1 MINLKKK
8 DFEYTKIE
16 ILKNNEIIR
25 VYEKGFNLESDPDK
39 FIFDDYEAAHTNI
52 FSVLWFLYDNRHN
65 KNIKVKLYHNNIKRV
80 FPVNIATNTIV
91 NNLTEKHISDIEDY
105 IKLCFCSLYSDH
117 AASDYFNKLVRD
129 FKEKDKLKFLL
140 FYLKNRSESDIN
152 FWLGFYNYDNLE
164 QVRQD
169 YYKLISKNQ
178 KKTSYNNFNFKKA
191 A

>member
-25 VYEKGFNLESDPDK
+25 VYEKSFNLNSDPDK
-39 FIFDDYEAAHTNI
+39 FIFDDYEAVHTNL

-65 KNIKVKLYHNNIKRV
+65 KNIKVKLYHNNIKHIL
-80 FPVNIATNTIV
+80 PVNVATNTIV
-91 NNLTEKHISDIEDY
+91 NNLTEKHISEIEDY

-117 AASDYFNKLVRD
+117 SASDYFNKLVRD

-140 FYLKNRSESDIN
+140 FYLKNRSKNDII

>member
-16 ILKNNEIIR
+16 ILKNNEIVR
-25 VYEKGFNLESDPDK
+25 VYEKGFNLDSDPDK
-39 FIFDDYEAAHTNI
+39 FIFDDYEAAHVNI
-52 FSVLWFLYDNRHN
+52 FCLLWFLYDNRHD
-65 KNIKVKLYHNNIKRV
+65 KNIKIKLYHNNIKHIL
-80 FPVNIATNTIV
+80 PVNIATNTIV
-91 NNLTEKHISDIEDY
+91 NNLTEKHFSEIRDC
-105 IKLCFCSLYSDH
+105 IKLSFCSLYSDH
-117 AASDYFNKLVRD
+117 AASDYFDKIIRD
-129 FKEKDKLKFLL
+129 FNEKDKLKFLL

-164 QVRQD
+164 QAKQD

>member
-25 VYEKGFNLESDPDK
+25 VYEKGFNLNNNPDK
-39 FIFDDYEAAHTNI
+39 FVFDDYEAAHTNI
-52 FSVLWFLYDNRHN
+52 FNVLWFLYDNRHN
-65 KNIKVKLYHNNIKRV
+65 KNIKVKLCHNNIKHIL
-80 FPVNIATNTIV
+80 PVNIATNTII
-91 NNLTEKHISDIEDY
+91 NNLTEKHISEIEDY

-117 AASDYFNKLVRD
+117 AASDYFDKIVRD
-129 FKEKDKLKFLL
+129 FNEKDKLKFLL
-140 FYLKNRSESDIN
+140 FYLKNRSENDIN
-152 FWLGFYNYDNLE
+152 FWLDFYNYDNLE
-164 QVRQD
+164 QVKQD